1 MIMRLTDPAQKRRLR
16 STLIT
21 YGIVLAIAF
30 IYLLSVTL
38 PLKKGEPLW
47 HGIPCVFYE
56 GTEHLFKL
64 LKIEHEGIK
73 CAGCGLSRMLI
84 SMVKLDFV
92 SAFWYNP
99 FLFVT
104 GPLLIAYFVAQNIKF
119 IITGKENMG
128 KWQIFLYIEG
138 GLAVLYMILRNFLPI

>member
-1 MIMRLTDPAQKRRLR
+1 MKLTDPAQKKRLH
-16 STLIT
+16 STLKSFGVLF
-21 YGIVLAIAF
+21 GIAL

-38 PLKKGEPLW
+38 PIKNGEPLW

-56 GTEHLFKL
+56 GTEYIFKL
-64 LKIEHEGIK
+64 LNIEHEGIK

-92 SAFWYNP
+92 SAFRYNP

-104 GPLLIAYFVAQNIKF
+104 GPLLIVYLAAENIKY
-119 IITGKENMG
+119 IITGKQDMG
-128 KWQIFLYIEG
+128 KWQIFLYVEG
-138 GLAVLYMILRNFLPI
+138 VLALLYMILRNFLPI

>member
-1 MIMRLTDPAQKRRLR
+1 MKTLNEKQKKRLL
-16 STLIT
+16 STLKSC
-21 YGIVLAIAF
+21 GIILGIGI

-38 PLKKGEPLW
+38 PIKKGEPLW

-56 GTEHLFKL
+56 GTEYIFKL
-64 LKIEHEGIK
+64 LNIEHEGIK

-84 SMVKLDFV
+84 SLVKLDFV

-99 FLFVT
+99 FLFIT
-104 GPLLIAYFVAQNIKF
+104 GPLLIAYLVAQNIKY

-128 KWQIFLYIEG
+128 KWQIFLYVEG
-138 GLAVLYMILRNFLPI
+138 GLAVIYMILRNFLPI

>member
-1 MIMRLTDPAQKRRLR
+1 MKLLNSEQKKRLKSEL
-16 STLIT
+16 LT
-21 YGIVLAIAF
+21 YGIVLGIGF

-47 HGIPCVFYE
+47 HGIPCVLYE

-64 LKIEHEGIK
+64 FKIEHEGIK

-84 SMVKLDFV
+84 SMVKLDFI
-92 SAFWYNP
+92 SAFCYNP

-104 GPLLIAYFVAQNIKF
+104 GPLLIVYLAAENIKY
-119 IITGKENMG
+119 IITGKQDTG

>member
-1 MIMRLTDPAQKRRLR
+1 MRLTDPAQKRRLR

-38 PLKKGEPLW
+38 PIKNGEPLW
-47 HGIPCVFYE
+47 HGIPCVFYK
-56 GTEHLFKL
+56 GTEYIFKL
-64 LKIEHEGIK
+64 LKINHEGIK

-84 SMVKLDFV
+84 SIVKLDFV

-104 GPLLIAYFVAQNIKF
+104 GPLLIVYLAAEKIKY
-119 IITGKENMG
+119 IITGKQDMG

>member
-1 MIMRLTDPAQKRRLR
+1 MIMKLTDPAQKRRLR

-38 PLKKGEPLW
+38 PIKNGEPLW
-47 HGIPCVFYE
+47 HGIPCVFYK
-56 GTEHLFKL
+56 GTEYIFKL
-64 LKIEHEGIK
+64 LKINHEGIK

-84 SMVKLDFV
+84 SIVKLDFV

-104 GPLLIAYFVAQNIKF
+104 GPFLILYFAVQNIKF

-138 GLAVLYMILRNFLPI
+138 GLAVLYMILRIFLPI

>member
-1 MIMRLTDPAQKRRLR
+1 MKLTDPAQKKRLH
-16 STLIT
+16 STLT
-21 YGIVLAIAF
+21 SFGVLFGIAL

-38 PLKKGEPLW
+38 PIKNGEPLW
-47 HGIPCVFYE
+47 HGIPCVLYE

-84 SMVKLDFV
+84 SIVKLDFV
-92 SAFWYNP
+92 SAFCYNP